1 MIARIIRDMELT
13 FFDNNKEDLVLSKKV
28 QGESVNRGKFLLFPI
43 SRLVSLDRIAVGKFI
58 CGKCVD
64 SSFRDPPSRRNG
76 NEKVFLKSE
85 NRVRANAIATVVKTL
100 FDLDDSRSRS

>member
-43 SRLVSLDRIAVGKFI
+43 SRLVSFRLTESRLENLSVESVSIALFETLLPAETEMR
-58 CGKCVD
+58 KC
-64 SSFRDPPSRRNG
+64 F
-76 NEKVFLKSE
+76 
-85 NRVRANAIATVVKTL
+85 
-100 FDLDDSRSRS
+100 